1 MPLAVLLIVQNPV
14 LSLLLDWTPARWK
27 MNLVHDCVI
36 SVEVPKIP
44 TVIWLKKKK
53 KKNEGKE

>member
-44 TVIWLKKKK
+44 TVIWLKKK
-53 KKNEGKE
+53 NEGKE

>member
-27 MNLVHDCVI
+27 MNLVHDCVV
-36 SVEVPKIP
+36 SVEVPKIS
-44 TVIWLKKKK
+44 TVIWLKKN
-53 KKNEGKE
+53 NEGKE